1 MNQDEARAR
10 LEEFRVQID
19 DVDRRIVDLLNER
32 TRVVE
37 DIGRVKREAKLPIYE
52 PKREDQVFANITG
65 ANRGPITHDAVRRI
79 FERIID
85 EMRTIQRMRMESGTD
100 HQGRRDGAKEK

>member
-1 MNQDEARAR
+1 MNQDEARER
-10 LEEFRVQID
+10 LEEFRVLID
-19 DVDRRIVDLLNER
+19 DVDRKIVEMLNQR

-37 DIGRVKREAKLPIYE
+37 DIGRVKREAKLPVYE

-65 ANRGPITHDAVRRI
+65 ANHGPLTPEAVRRI

-85 EMRTIQRMRMESGTD
+85 EMRGIQRQRMLS
-100 HQGRRDGAKEK
+100 DGDK